1 MKASAKLITIAI
13 IIAAAGVWAY
23 YTFFDA
29 EEVSVSYQMGKVD
42 RGDIRAFVN
51 STGTVEPLR
60 KVEIGSLIS
69 GIVKKV
75 YVDFNSKVKKGD
87 LLVRLDPSPY
97 DAQLNKAK
105 ADMARAKAEFSST
118 ETVYESNKKLYEKN
132 LISKYEFDDSIA
144 QYTTSLASVAQAE
157 AALAIADTNLQAT
170 LVRSPIDGFV
180 ISRRVESGQAISSAD
195 SRSTLMTI
203 AEDITKM
210 RVDANVSEAD
220 IGRVREGN
228 EVLFRV
234 DAYRDLTFSGKVWQ
248 IRNQPVITD
257 NVVTYDVVVLVDNPE
272 LKLKPGMTAEVSI
285 LVSEKIN
292 VLRIPK
298 AAIRFIP
305 PPGSNIIEGDK
316 EIENGSVIWV
326 ESDGGVIKPVE
337 IKIGAG
343 NEDYVEVLRG
353 LEEGEEIIITAT
365 VTGNTNGESPFG
377 PLKLPQ
383 PKRF

>member
-1 MKASAKLITIAI
+1 MKGSAKLITIVI
-13 IIAAAGVWAY
+13 IITAAFVWAY
-23 YTFFDA
+23 YTFFNA
-29 EEVSVSYQMGKVD
+29 EGVSVSYQMGKVD

-60 KVEIGSLIS
+60 KVEIGSLVS

-75 YVDFNSKVKKGD
+75 YVDFNSKVKKGE

-105 ADMARAKAEFSST
+105 ADIARAKAEFSSM

-144 QYTTSLASVAQAE
+144 QYTTSLASIAQAE
-157 AALAIADTNLQAT
+157 AALAIAETNLRAT
-170 LVRSPIDGFV
+170 LVRSPLDGFV
-180 ISRRVESGQAISSAD
+180 MSRRVEDGQAISSAD
-195 SRSTLMTI
+195 SRSALLTI

-210 RVDANVSEAD
+210 RVNANVSEAD
-220 IGRVREGN
+220 IGRVMEGN
-228 EVLFRV
+228 EVHFTV
-234 DAYRDLTFSGKVWQ
+234 DAYREMTFTGRVWQ
-248 IRNQPVITD
+248 VRNQPMITD
-257 NVVTYDVVVLVDNPE
+257 NVVTYDVVILVDNPE

-305 PPGSNIIEGDK
+305 PPGSNIIETDK
-316 EIENGSVIWV
+316 EIINGSVIWV
-326 ESDGGVIKPVE
+326 ESGGDVIKPLE
-337 IKIGAG
+337 IKTGAG
-343 NEDYVEVLRG
+343 NEDYVEVIDG
-353 LEEGEEIIITAT
+353 LEEGQEVIITAT
-365 VTGNTNGESPFG
+365 VTGNTNGKSPFG